1 MEQVSDRL
9 AKLSVSATIAM
20 NQKSRDLQE
29 EGIDIINLSVGEP
42 DFNTPDHI
50 KEAAKK
56 AIDDNYSFYP
66 PVAGYP
72 ALRKAIVDKLK
83 TQNGLDYTPD
93 QIVVS
98 NGAKHSIVNVL
109 LSIINAGDEVIIPAP
124 YWVSYVE
131 QVKISEG
138 TNVILDTDIE
148 TDFKVTPEQIQQAIT
163 PRTRAMMLC
172 SPSNPAGCVY
182 SKDELEGLAAVLAPH
197 ERIIIISDEIYEHI
211 NYVGKHESIAQFD
224 SVKDRVVL
232 VNGVSKGYAM
242 MGWRLGYMA
251 APAWITKAVTKLQG
265 QFTSGVTTVGQIAA
279 ITALTGDHGPTHE
292 MNKAFLRRRDLVLG
306 HLDGIDGVKCSIP
319 EGAFYV
325 FPDMSAYFG
334 KSVEGQEIKDSG
346 DLCMYLLES
355 GHIAT
360 VPGEAFGAPDCVRI
374 SFANSDENLEE
385 AMKRLKNALA
395 KMS

>member
-9 AKLSVSATIAM
+9 AKLSASATIAM
-20 NQKSRDLQE
+20 NQKSKDLQA
-29 EGIDIINLSVGEP
+29 EGIDVINLSVGEP

-50 KEAAKK
+50 KAAAKK

-83 TQNGLDYTPD
+83 NQNGLDYTAD
-93 QIVVS
+93 QITVS

-109 LSIINAGDEVIIPAP
+109 LCIINPGDEVIIPAP
-124 YWVSYVE
+124 YWVSYAE

-138 TNVILDTDIE
+138 TNVILDTSIE
-148 TDFKVTPEQIQQAIT
+148 NDFKVTPEQVQAAIT
-163 PRTRAMMLC
+163 PKTRAIVLC
-172 SPSNPAGCVY
+172 SPSNPTGSVY
-182 SKDELEGLAAVLAPH
+182 SKDELGALAAVLAKH

-211 NYVGKHESIAQFD
+211 NYIGKHESIAQFPN
-224 SVKDRVVL
+224 VKDRVVL

-242 MGWRLGYMA
+242 TGWRLGYIA
-251 APAWITKAVTKLQG
+251 APLWITKAVTKLQG
-265 QFTSGVTTVGQIAA
+265 QFTSGAAAVAQIAS
-279 ITALTGDHGPTHE
+279 ITALTGDHGPTEE
-292 MNKAFLRRRDLVLG
+292 MNKAFRRRRDLVLG
-306 HLDGIDGVKCSIP
+306 HLEGIEGVRCSIP

-334 KSVEGQEIKDSG
+334 KSVDGKEIKDSD

-360 VPGEAFGAPDCVRI
+360 VPGSAFGAPNCVRI
-374 SFANSDENLEE
+374 SFANSDENMEE
-385 AMKRLKNALA
+385 AMIRLKNALA

>member
-9 AKLSVSATIAM
+9 AKLSDSATIAM
-20 NQKSRDLQE
+20 NQKSKDLQA
-29 EGIDIINLSVGEP
+29 EGIDVINLSVGEP

-72 ALRKAIVDKLK
+72 ALRNAIVDKLK
-83 TQNGLDYTPD
+83 KQNGLDYTPD

-124 YWVSYVE
+124 YWVSYAE

-138 TNVILDTDIE
+138 TNVILDTGIDN
-148 TDFKVTPEQIQQAIT
+148 DFKVTPEQIQQAIT
-163 PRTRAMMLC
+163 PRTRAIMLC

-211 NYVGKHESIAQFD
+211 NFVGKHESIAQFD

-251 APAWITKAVTKLQG
+251 APVWITKAVTKLQG

-279 ITALTGDHGPTHE
+279 ITALTGDHGPTQE

-306 HLDGIDGVKCSIP
+306 HLDNIDGVKCFIP

-334 KSVEGQEIKDSG
+334 KSVEGKEIKDSG

-360 VPGEAFGAPDCVRI
+360 VPGSAFGAPDCVRI